1 MIIIWKH
8 IRTAK
13 MYTEKQLAR
22 GYTNRYIHL
31 LDPVYWVNRDHCRLE
46 GTPRKKTTKG
56 RYLFVWIS
64 QYYTDQNG
72 IKKKSIIPKYKLC
85 IRSDTIRDKIRSYK
99 NKIKKFYNRSKNV
112 LRGYYTNRM
121 AQMNFWTLSKS
132 QRN

>member
-31 LDPVYWVNRDHCRLE
+31 LDPVYWINRDHCRLE

-56 RYLFVWIS
+56 RYLFVWTS

-99 NKIKKFYNRSKNV
+99 NKIKKLYWKLILYIIKKHKVNPKHKK
-112 LRGYYTNRM
+112 
-121 AQMNFWTLSKS
+121 QQKTLAIW
-132 QRN
+132 

>member
-13 MYTEKQLAR
+13 MYTDKQLAR

-99 NKIKKFYNRSKNV
+99 NKIKKFYWKFILYIIKLHKVNPKHKK
-112 LRGYYTNRM
+112 
-121 AQMNFWTLSKS
+121 QQKS
-132 QRN
+132 LAIW